1 MARPAKSMK
10 IQLIEG
16 NTNNKTREEIARCAK
31 AEEKFD
37 VVSSEKMVPPASMG
51 GDSKKVFKRI
61 VKTLEPV
68 GILNEADIDLI
79 AMYADTLV
87 IYTQVMDHLSME
99 GVVDPT
105 TGNPSKFINERNKLA
120 ELLRKLGD
128 KMGLSPQARAQIAN
142 TIAGL
147 ANAGKEEVS
156 EWDNN

>member
-10 IQLIEG
+10 IQMIEG
-16 NTNNKTREEIARCAK
+16 NTNNKTREEIARRAK

-37 VVSSEKMVPPASMG
+37 VVSSEHMQPPATLGS
-51 GDSKKVFKRI
+51 DSKKVFRKI
-61 VKTLEPV
+61 VKIMEPV

-79 AMYADTLV
+79 ATYADTQV
-87 IYTQVMDHLSME
+87 IYTQVMEQLSMQ
-99 GVVDPT
+99 GVVDPE
-105 TGNPSKFINERNKLA
+105 TGKPSRFISERNKLA
-120 ELLRKLGD
+120 ELMRKLGD

-156 EWDNN
+156 EWDEN

>member
-10 IQLIEG
+10 IQMIEG
-16 NTNNKTREEIARCAK
+16 NTNNKTREEIARRAK

-37 VVSSEKMVPPASMG
+37 VVSSEHMQPPATLGS
-51 GDSKKVFKRI
+51 DSKKVFRKI
-61 VKTLEPV
+61 VKIMEPV

-79 AMYADTLV
+79 ATYADTQV
-87 IYTQVMDHLSME
+87 IYTQVMDQLSMQ
-99 GVVDPT
+99 GVVDPE
-105 TGNPSKFINERNKLA
+105 TGKPSRFISERNKLA
-120 ELLRKLGD
+120 ELMRKLGD

-156 EWDNN
+156 EWDEN